1 RKREEAQLSTA
12 LKKEI
17 EDVLKAQERKDA
29 ATEKRLDRLTKELE
43 EARKARPETPRL
55 EQKKSEPDSPKGSAP
70 AIKRD
75 ERGNPYLVP
84 PMPQDSETS
93 GHVNIPPA
101 QQGEVSQ
108 PRERHWTE
116 LNEPIDLTGEE
127 QPRSNDL
134 VGSKVSPRSSK
145 TKVNEGSYLPMG
157 SFN

>member
-1 RKREEAQLSTA
+1 
-12 LKKEI
+12 
-17 EDVLKAQERKDA
+17 
-29 ATEKRLDRLTKELE
+29 
-43 EARKARPETPRL
+43 
-55 EQKKSEPDSPKGSAP
+55 SPKGSAP

-93 GHVNIPPA
+93 GPVNIPPA

-108 PRERHWTE
+108 PRERHCTE
-116 LNEPIDLTGEE
+116 LNEPIVLTGEE
-127 QPRSNDL
+127 QPRSNVL

-157 SFN
+157 SFNRVSLLTGADFGAGRQTQSNPQPVLMRIMGDSIMPNDGSYKLKH